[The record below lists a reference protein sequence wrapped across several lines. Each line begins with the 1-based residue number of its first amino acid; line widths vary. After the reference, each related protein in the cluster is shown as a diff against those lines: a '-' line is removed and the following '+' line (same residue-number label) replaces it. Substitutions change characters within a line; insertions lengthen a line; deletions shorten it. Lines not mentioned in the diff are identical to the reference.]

1 MQYAWPYLPIY
12 VRYGY
17 YNRAMRASR
26 LLSILTTLQGRGLT
40 TAEAL
45 AEECGVSLRTIYR
58 DIDALSSAGIP
69 VLSERG
75 AEGGYRLLDG
85 YRTQLNGLS
94 EKEAEALFL
103 TGLSGPA
110 ADLGLHAV
118 LVAAEKKLLSALPA
132 PLRAGAERMRSR
144 FHLDAPAWFKEA
156 ERPKLLPL
164 VASAVW
170 EQRRIRMR
178 YRSWRSEKQRVVDP
192 LGLVLKGGD
201 WYAVAQA
208 EEGLR
213 TYRVSRILKLEV
225 LDKRFERPEGFEL
238 DVYWSG
244 STKRLEAELHPNQ
257 ATVRLSPW
265 ALSMFEVLAS
275 PFSRAGARIDPGV
288 DSKGWSTVTLPVG
301 SLREACARLLCFG
314 DELEVLE
321 PAELR
326 RKMAEVAARMHE
338 TYGPVTESP
347 VED

>member
-1 MQYAWPYLPIY
+1 
-12 VRYGY
+12 
-17 YNRAMRASR
+17 MRASR
-26 LLSILTTLQGRGLT
+26 LLSILTTLQARGLT
-40 TAEAL
+40 SAEAL

-94 EKEAEALFL
+94 AKEAEALFL

-118 LVAAEKKLLSALPA
+118 LVAAEKKLMSALPA
-132 PLRAGAERMRSR
+132 PLRAGAEKMRAR
-144 FHLDAPAWFKEA
+144 FHLDAPAWFREA

-178 YRSWRSEKQRVVDP
+178 YRSWRSEKPRVIDP
-192 LGLVLKGGD
+192 LGLVLKGGT
-201 WYAVAQA
+201 WYVVGQT

-213 TYRVSRILKLEV
+213 TFRVARILKLDV
-225 LDKRFERPEGFEL
+225 LEKRFERPEGFEL
-238 DVYWSG
+238 EAYWTA
-244 STKRLEAELHPNQ
+244 STKRLESELHPNQ

-265 ALSMFEVLAS
+265 ALSMLEIFTS
-275 PFSRAGARIDPGV
+275 PFARAAARIEPGA
-288 DSKGWSTVTLPVG
+288 DSEGWCTVTLPVG

-314 DELEVLE
+314 GELEVLE

-326 RKMAEVAARMHE
+326 RKMAEVAARMHA
-338 TYGPVTESP
+338 TYGRVTESP
-347 VED
+347 VKD

>member
-1 MQYAWPYLPIY
+1 
-12 VRYGY
+12 
-17 YNRAMRASR
+17 MRASR
-26 LLSILTTLQGRGLT
+26 LLSILTTLQARGRT

-69 VLSERG
+69 VLSDRG

-118 LVAAEKKLLSALPA
+118 LVAAEKKLMSALPA
-132 PLRAGAERMRSR
+132 PLRAGAEKMRAR
-144 FHLDAPAWFKEA
+144 FHLDAPAWFREA
-156 ERPKLLPL
+156 EKPKLLPL

-178 YRSWRSEKQRVVDP
+178 YRSWRSEKPRAIDP
-192 LGLVLKGGD
+192 LGLVLKGGA
-201 WYAVAQA
+201 WYVVGQTG
-208 EEGLR
+208 EDLR
-213 TYRVSRILKLEV
+213 TYRVARILHLDVLET
-225 LDKRFERPEGFEL
+225 RFERPQGFEL
-238 DVYWSG
+238 EAYWSA
-244 STKRLEAELHPNQ
+244 STKRLESELHPNQ

-265 ALSMFEVLAS
+265 ALGMLEIFTS
-275 PFSRAGARIDPGV
+275 PFVRAAARIDPGV
-288 DSKGWSTVTLPVG
+288 DGEGWHTVTLPVG

-314 DELEVLE
+314 GELEVLE
-321 PAELR
+321 PTELR
-326 RKMAEVAARMHE
+326 RMMADVAARMHA
-338 TYGPVTESP
+338 TYSRARR
-347 VED
+347 

>member
-1 MQYAWPYLPIY
+1 
-12 VRYGY
+12 
-17 YNRAMRASR
+17 MRASR
-26 LLSILTTLQGRGLT
+26 LLSILTTLQARGLT

-118 LVAAEKKLLSALPA
+118 LVAAEKKLMSALPA
-132 PLRAGAERMRSR
+132 PLRAGAEKMRAR
-144 FHLDAPAWFKEA
+144 FHLDAPAWFREA

-178 YRSWRSEKQRVVDP
+178 YRSWKSEKPRAIEP
-192 LGLVLKGGD
+192 LGLVLKGGT
-201 WYAVAQA
+201 WYVVGQT

-213 TYRVSRILKLEV
+213 TYRVARILKLDV
-225 LDKRFERPEGFEL
+225 LETRFERPEGFEL
-238 DVYWSG
+238 EAYWSA
-244 STKRLEAELHPNQ
+244 STKRLESELHPNQ

-265 ALSMFEVLAS
+265 ALSMLEIFTS
-275 PFSRAGARIDPGV
+275 PFARAAARIEPDV
-288 DSKGWSTVTLPVG
+288 DCEGWHTVTLPVG
-301 SLREACARLLCFG
+301 SFREACARLLCFG
-314 DELEVLE
+314 GELEVLE
-321 PAELR
+321 PTELR
-326 RKMAEVAARMHE
+326 RMMAGVAAQMHE
-338 TYGPVTESP
+338 TYGREKESR
-347 VED
+347 VKD

>member
-1 MQYAWPYLPIY
+1 
-12 VRYGY
+12 
-17 YNRAMRASR
+17 MRASR
-26 LLSILTTLQGRGLT
+26 LLSILTTLQARGLT

-118 LVAAEKKLLSALPA
+118 LVAAEKKLMSALPA
-132 PLRAGAERMRSR
+132 PLRAGAERMRAR
-144 FHLDAPAWFKEA
+144 FHLDAPAWFREA

-170 EQRRIRMR
+170 EQRGIRMR
-178 YRSWRSEKQRVVDP
+178 YRSWKSEKPRVIDP
-192 LGLVLKGGD
+192 LGLVLKGGA
-201 WYAVAQA
+201 WYVVGQT

-213 TYRVSRILKLEV
+213 TYRVARILKLDV
-225 LDKRFERPEGFEL
+225 LETRFERPEDFEL
-238 DVYWSG
+238 EAYWMA
-244 STKRLEAELHPNQ
+244 STKRLESELHPNQ
-257 ATVRLSPW
+257 ATLRLSPW
-265 ALSMFEVLAS
+265 ALSMLEIFTS
-275 PFSRAGARIDPGV
+275 PFARAAARIEPGA
-288 DSKGWSTVTLPVG
+288 DREGWHTVTIPVG

-314 DELEVLE
+314 GELEVLE
-321 PAELR
+321 PTELR
-326 RKMAEVAARMHE
+326 RMMADVAARMHA
-338 TYGPVTESP
+338 TYGRVKESP
-347 VED
+347 VQD

>member
-1 MQYAWPYLPIY
+1 
-12 VRYGY
+12 
-17 YNRAMRASR
+17 MRASR
-26 LLSILTTLQGRGLT
+26 LLSILTTLQARGLT
-40 TAEAL
+40 SAEAL

-75 AEGGYRLLDG
+75 AEGGYRLLHG

-118 LVAAEKKLLSALPA
+118 LVAAEKKLMSALPA
-132 PLRAGAERMRSR
+132 PLRAGAEKMRAR

-156 ERPKLLPL
+156 EKPKLLPL
-164 VASAVW
+164 VASSVW

-178 YRSWRSEKQRVVDP
+178 YRSWKSEKPRVIDP
-192 LGLVLKGGD
+192 LGLVLKGGS
-201 WYAVAQA
+201 WYVIGQT

-213 TYRVSRILKLEV
+213 TYRVARILKLDV
-225 LDKRFERPEGFEL
+225 LEARFERPKDFEL
-238 DVYWSG
+238 EAYWSA
-244 STKRLEAELHPNQ
+244 STKRLESELHPNQ
-257 ATVRLSPW
+257 ATVRMSPW
-265 ALSMFEVLAS
+265 ALSMLEIFTS
-275 PFSRAGARIDPGV
+275 PFARAAARIEPGA
-288 DSKGWSTVTLPVG
+288 DSEGWCTVTLPVG
-301 SLREACARLLCFG
+301 SLREACTRLLCFG
-314 DELEVLE
+314 GELEVLE

-338 TYGPVTESP
+338 TYGRVTESP

>member
-1 MQYAWPYLPIY
+1 
-12 VRYGY
+12 
-17 YNRAMRASR
+17 MRASR

-75 AEGGYRLLDG
+75 AEGGYRLLNG

-118 LVAAEKKLLSALPA
+118 LVAAEKKLMSALPA
-132 PLRAGAERMRSR
+132 PLRAGAEKMRAR

-164 VASAVW
+164 VASSVW

-178 YRSWRSEKQRVVDP
+178 YRSWKSEKPRVIDP
-192 LGLVLKGGD
+192 LGLVLKGGS
-201 WYAVAQA
+201 WYVVGQT

-213 TYRVSRILKLEV
+213 TYRVARILKLDV
-225 LDKRFERPEGFEL
+225 LETRFERPADFEL
-238 DVYWSG
+238 EAFWSA
-244 STKRLEAELHPNQ
+244 STKRLETELHSNQ

-265 ALSMFEVLAS
+265 ALGMLEIFTSSFA
-275 PFSRAGARIDPGV
+275 RAAARIEPDT
-288 DSKGWSTVTLPVG
+288 DSEGWHTVTLPVG

-314 DELEVLE
+314 GELEVLE
-321 PAELR
+321 PTELR
-326 RKMAEVAARMHE
+326 RMMADVAARMHA
-338 TYGPVTESP
+338 TYGRTTESH
-347 VED
+347 VKD